1 MPVAGADRSGA
12 LQRSD
17 VEQSLTRQ
25 HPDLSAEV
33 VVAVVRR
40 VARHVARSRP
50 LGPGLWSE
58 ACQAADEPP

>member
-1 MPVAGADRSGA
+1 

-17 VEQSLTRQ
+17 VEQSLMRQ
-25 HPDLSAEV
+25 HPDLSAGV

-50 LGPGLWSE
+50 SGPGLWSE
-58 ACQAADEPP
+58 VQQAADEPP